1 MKCDEAAEFVSALC
15 DGELIPRAEAEH
27 IGTCPACQ
35 LLMREYIEMGAE
47 LRRVASLEG
56 AESTTPRVWSGPESL
71 FANWWK
77 RGWRTMRIPRLAF
90 VTLIAAIAVLGSSLA
105 LVKVRAHSEG
115 TVLVLKVA
123 RPDAEPVAC
132 PLSTRDRN
140 YATCGFF
147 GTTNGKN
154 IGYKIDL
161 LGHDGSRVQL
171 GVRTKNL
178 GARTGPEDLADIQGE
193 PQQEVDFEPGETL
206 KIDMPGTGMLTVT
219 GEWFDHMPAF
229 IGTGSNREID
239 PQANE
244 LRMVMPLLLR
254 DGTLVGDLEGAS
266 ATAPDL
272 AAVIVYIRGE
282 GLFILS
288 PTPVKGAVKAHVNLS
303 RITFNE
309 DAHAYTFLTGVP
321 VTRSNHLWVLH
332 NAGFKPSSQMD
343 SKFWIT
349 TFDVNKLPSEW
360 TSSAR

>member
-15 DGELIPRAEAEH
+15 DGEMIPRAAAEH
-27 IGTCPACQ
+27 IGTCPMCRS
-35 LLMREYIEMGAE
+35 LMREYMEMGAE
-47 LRRVASLEG
+47 LRRVASLETG
-56 AESTTPRVWSGPESL
+56 ESAMPRVWSRPESL
-71 FANWWK
+71 SAKWWK
-77 RGWRTMRIPRLAF
+77 KGWGTMRIPRVAF
-90 VTLIAAIAVLGSSLA
+90 ATLIAAVAVLGSSLA

-115 TVLVLKVA
+115 TVLVLKVM

-132 PLSTRDRN
+132 PLSTQDKN
-140 YATCGFF
+140 QAVCAFF
-147 GTTNGKN
+147 GATNGKN

-161 LGHDGSRVQL
+161 LGHEGSRVQL
-171 GVRTKNL
+171 GVRTKTFGTPSGSFN
-178 GARTGPEDLADIQGE
+178 LADIQSE
-193 PQQEVDFEPGETL
+193 PQKEVDFEPGETL
-206 KIDMPGTGMLTVT
+206 KLDMPGTGALTVT

-229 IGTGSNREID
+229 IGTGTNREID

-254 DGTLVGDLEGAS
+254 DGMLVGDLEGAS

-288 PTPVKGAVKAHVNLS
+288 LTPVKGAVKADVNLS

-332 NAGFKPSSQMD
+332 NAGFTPPQGMD

-349 TFDVNKLPSEW
+349 TADVNKLPSEW
-360 TSSAR
+360 TFSAR